1 MARRYDR
8 PEVLASEPEPVRRE
22 AAVLDAL
29 REEPVPAPWLVAT
42 DPDGEQC
49 GVPALLMTR
58 LPGRARWRARTLD
71 GFVVRLAEQLPA
83 IHATPVPADDD
94 FPTYH
99 RYHAGREPEPP
110 TWTRAPDAWM
120 TAITR
125 HASNPPTFEPV
136 FVHRDYHS
144 GNVLWRDGAVT
155 GIVDWAWACRGPPL
169 VDVAHC
175 RLNLVLARGVEAADQ
190 FRAAWQSVAGVTDYD
205 PTWDLIDAVDAL
217 PDLEDSATALRR
229 LDEWVARTVAGSR
242 QLPISCREQQVL
254 GTLNGNYQQPACQE
268 LWRVASR

>member
-1 MARRYDR
+1 MRGARRFPRASSSTVDAVDIETARGRIDRLVLRRYDR

-29 REEPVPAPWLVAT
+29 RETAVPAPRVVAT
-42 DPDGEQC
+42 DPDGDHC

-71 GFVVRLAEQLPA
+71 GFVDQLAEQLPA
-83 IHATPVPADDD
+83 IHATAVPDDND

-99 RYHAGREPEPP
+99 CYHAGREPAPP
-110 TWTRAPDAWM
+110 TWTRARAAW
-120 TAITR
+120 TAAITR
-125 HASNPPTFEPV
+125 HANGPPPFTPV

-155 GIVDWAWACRGPPL
+155 GIVDWAWACRGPQL

-175 RLNLVLARGVEAADQ
+175 RLNLVLAHGVEVADQ
-190 FRAAWQSVAGVTDYD
+190 FLRAWQSSAGVTDYD

-217 PDLEDSATALRR
+217 PDLEDTAAALRR
-229 LDEWVARTVAGSR
+229 LDDWVTTAAAA
-242 QLPISCREQQVL
+242 L
-254 GTLNGNYQQPACQE
+254 G
-268 LWRVASR
+268 